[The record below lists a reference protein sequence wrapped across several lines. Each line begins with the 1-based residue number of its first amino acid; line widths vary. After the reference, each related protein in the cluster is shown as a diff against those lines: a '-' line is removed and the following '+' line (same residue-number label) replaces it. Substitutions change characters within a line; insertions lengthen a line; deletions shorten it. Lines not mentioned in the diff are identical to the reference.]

1 MKKSFFIILIAG
13 SAAAQETGTGLSFL
27 KLGVGARSIAMGEA
41 YTAMASDH
49 SSLFYNPAS
58 LRFAKEH
65 ELQLMHKEWIAETSS
80 EYLGAS
86 VLGENFSYGFS
97 ALNTSVGEIEVRTK
111 PGPPEGTFS
120 AQNFALGMTLSFSI
134 DERLAVGLTGKFLY
148 EKIFVDEASG
158 YGFDIGGSYRYSD
171 DLMFGASILNIGSM
185 NVLRSQAT
193 ELPTTIRAGAA
204 YNYSGIE
211 QISLIGAAD
220 VVKTLNDKQ
229 THFNAGVEA
238 MYDRLFAIRAGYR
251 TGYSN
256 TSLTSGF
263 GVRYGIVK
271 FDYAFVPF
279 TEGFTS
285 THTFSFSFLL

>member
-1 MKKSFFIILIAG
+1 MKKIFFCILVFG
-13 SAAAQETGTGLSFL
+13 SLTAQEVGTGLSFL

-41 YTAMASDH
+41 YTAMTTDH

-58 LRFAKEH
+58 LRFATNH

-111 PGPPEGTFS
+111 PGPAEGTFS
-120 AQNFALGMTLSFSI
+120 AQNFALGLTVSFSLDAQI
-134 DERLAVGLTGKFLY
+134 AVGLTGKILY
-148 EKIFVDEASG
+148 EKIFIDEASG

-171 DLMFGASILNIGSM
+171 HLMFGASVLNIGSM
-185 NVLRSQAT
+185 NPLRSQST
-193 ELPTTIRAGAA
+193 ELPTIIRMGAA
-204 YNYSGIE
+204 YNYSEIDD
-211 QISLIGAAD
+211 IALVGAAD
-220 VVKTLNDKQ
+220 VVKPLNDNYM
-229 THFNAGVEA
+229 HINAGVEA
-238 MYDRLFAIRAGYR
+238 TYDQLLSIRAGYK

-256 TSLTSGF
+256 TSLSTGF
-263 GVRYGIVK
+263 GILYGIMK

-279 TEGFTS
+279 SEGFNS

>member
-1 MKKSFFIILIAG
+1 MKIIFSIILG
-13 SAAAQETGTGLSFL
+13 FGCLAAQEAGTGLTFL

-41 YTAMASDH
+41 YTAITTDH
-49 SSLFYNPAS
+49 PSLFYNPAS
-58 LRFAKEH
+58 LRFAKDH
-65 ELQLMHKEWIAETSS
+65 ELLLMHKEWIAETSS

-86 VLGENFSYGFS
+86 VVGENFNYGFS

-111 PGPPEGTFS
+111 PGPVEGTFS
-120 AQNFALGMTLSFSI
+120 AQNFALGLTVSFSV
-134 DERLAVGLTGKFLY
+134 DEHLAIGFTGKFLY

-158 YGFDIGGSYRYSD
+158 YGFDIGGAYRYSD
-171 DLMFGASILNIGSM
+171 DLMFGASILNIGAM
-185 NVLRSQAT
+185 NILRDQAT
-193 ELPTTIRAGAA
+193 ELPTTVRVGTA
-204 YNYSGIE
+204 YSYSE
-211 QISLIGAAD
+211 FDNISLVGAAD
-220 VVKTLNDKQ
+220 VVKTLKDRK

-238 MYDRLFAIRAGYR
+238 RFNQLLAIRAGYK

-256 TSLTSGF
+256 SSITAGF
-263 GVRYGIVK
+263 GVLYGIVK